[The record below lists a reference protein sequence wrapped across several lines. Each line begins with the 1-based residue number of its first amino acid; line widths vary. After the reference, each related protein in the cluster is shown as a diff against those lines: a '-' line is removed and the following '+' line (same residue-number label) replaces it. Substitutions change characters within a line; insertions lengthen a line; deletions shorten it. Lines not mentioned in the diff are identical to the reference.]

1 MKILMVAFLLLNL
14 SCLKDKVPTNY
25 PNNFPENVG
34 LIIGTNCS
42 TTGCHTTQSSNAA
55 GGISMS
61 SWDELMLGGN
71 NNNAIVIPYSPDQS
85 TLFYAINTDENIGP
99 TLFPTMPVNAPA
111 LSKEQV
117 MTVYNW
123 IMEGAPNSQ
132 GEVKFSENENRSM
145 VYVLNA
151 QCNKISVIDESTGLI
166 MRYVSIGTNE
176 DGMAEVIKVSP
187 DKSYYYTLHQSGK
200 LQKFDALS
208 NSKIGQVNLVAG
220 FWRSMSITSDSKIGV
235 LTDWSGNSNLAGGK
249 IALVDLISM
258 SLINLLDAPE
268 DSIYFPYGIAIN
280 DLTKTI
286 YSSCQTGNFIYKIDF
301 SNFFEPIFTKI
312 PLNPSEYISFTSSP
326 YRPGQII
333 LKEDKYYVLCENS
346 NEVRIFSSASDEL
359 LEVLEVGESP
369 QSLIVSDKHNVIAVA
384 CMEDQLS
391 FEKVKGS
398 IVFFDLNTNDE
409 LTRIYSGY
417 QPKAMVVDQSGDQLY
432 IVNRNADMFSPDKP
446 HHYSGCEGNNGY
458 LTIVNLQTKKIQT
471 DYKVELN
478 VNPFSIDLR

>member
-1 MKILMVAFLLLNL
+1 MVVFLLLSL

-25 PNNFPENVG
+25 SNNFPEKVG

-42 TTGCHTTQSSNAA
+42 TTGCHTTQSRNAA

-61 SWDELMLGGN
+61 SWDELMQGGN
-71 NNNAIVIPYSPDQS
+71 NNNASVVPYSPDQS
-85 TLFYAINTDENIGP
+85 TLFYAVNTDQSLGP

-117 MTVYNW
+117 MILYNW
-123 IMEGAPNSQ
+123 IKEGAPNAL
-132 GEVKFSENENRSM
+132 GEVKFSGNQNRSM

-151 QCNKISVIDESTGLI
+151 QCNKIAVIDENTGLV
-166 MRYVSIGTNE
+166 MRYVSIGTGA

-187 DKSYYYTLHQSGK
+187 DKAFYYTLHQSGK
-200 LQKFDALS
+200 FQKFDALS
-208 NSKIGQVNLVAG
+208 NSKMGQVDLTTG
-220 FWRSMSITSDSKIGV
+220 FWRSMAITADSKTGI

-258 SLINLLDAPE
+258 SFINLFDAPE
-268 DSIYFPYGIAIN
+268 DSIYFPYGVAIN
-280 DLTKTI
+280 NETRNVYT
-286 YSSCQTGNFIYKIDF
+286 SCQTGNFIYKINF
-301 SNFFEPIFTKI
+301 SDFFEPIVTKI
-312 PLNPSEYISFTSSP
+312 PLNPGEVISFTSSP

-333 LKEDKYYVLCENS
+333 LQGDKYYVLCEKS
-346 NEVRIFSSASDEL
+346 SEVRIFSAISDDL

-369 QSLIVSDKHNVIAVA
+369 QSIVVSEKYQMIAVA

-391 FEKVKGS
+391 FEKGKGS
-398 IVFFDLNTNDE
+398 VIFFDLNTNE
-409 LTRIYSGY
+409 EQTRIYPGY

-458 LTIVNLQTKKIQT
+458 LTIINLQTKKIQT